1 VDNLPLEHNRQL
13 LQLHNKYS
21 TMQTGD
27 QIPLKSN
34 KPAVY
39 SALRT
44 DKNGIFLIVS
54 NLSDEAISEYNIVL
68 PDLTVTK
75 STYSVE
81 TVFRAD
87 QAIDPERSG
96 EAFPEYKPLE
106 SLNPYAMYVLN
117 LNSK

>member
-1 VDNLPLEHNRQL
+1 VDNLPLEDYRQL

-21 TMQTGD
+21 TIQTGD
-27 QIPLKSN
+27 QIPQKSN

-44 DKNGIFLIVS
+44 DKNGIFLIVA

-75 STYSVE
+75 STYSEE
-81 TVFRAD
+81 TVFGAD

-96 EAFPEYKPLE
+96 KAFPNI
-106 SLNPYAMYVLN
+106 SR
-117 LNSK
+117 SKV

>member
-1 VDNLPLEHNRQL
+1 VDNLPLEHYRQL
-13 LQLHNKYS
+13 LQLHNKYF
-21 TMQTGD
+21 TMQNGD

-44 DKNGIFLIVS
+44 NKNGIFLIVA

-68 PDLTVTK
+68 PDLKVTE

-81 TVFRAD
+81 TVFKVNHD
-87 QAIDPERSG
+87 IDPERSG
-96 EAFPEYKPLE
+96 ETFPEYKPFE